1 MALTAATARDRR
13 ETGDIIEPGVA
24 ANAVIYQ
31 GGLVCFDADGFIVP
45 AAATAGYSA
54 CVGVSQEDVDNTGGA
69 DGALTC
75 RIYRGIYLFTDGA
88 SPAAL
93 TVAANGDFCYA
104 SDDETINQG
113 DAGSRPIAG
122 IIEDVV
128 TGGVW
133 VRVDNRLAS
142 GVTDAAAGSAAPVF
156 NVRGASTANIAAL
169 ATFTVAGVDGLTYV
183 EGERILLKDQTAP
196 AEDGIYAVGVVA
208 GGIAPLTRALDADGA
223 DEIVSGMIVRVSEGT
238 LGLNTEWHLD
248 TNSPIVLG
256 TTALVFT
263 ARRAAYGLAGAVAD
277 VDGAAAAAGV
287 EATAARTDH
296 KHSLPAA
303 VAPADVDGAAAVA
316 GASDNVARQDHKH
329 SLPAAVAPEDTDDT
343 AAVAGVSD
351 NVARQDHKH
360 DILAT
365 SGLIVQMRQYQFTAA
380 DLTAA
385 GVTQNIDLGAVMPA
399 NSYLLGWC
407 YDLVDAFDNG
417 AAATLDVQ
425 LGDDTIDDDFGCS
438 AFDAFTASA
447 NEGVPGGGT
456 EGVGSHGYPLGGL
469 QLQTVWTLNADQLLN
484 CTNGDLTIT
493 VLFTVIA

>member
-31 GGLVCFDADGFIVP
+31 GGLVCYDGDGFIVP
-45 AAATAGYSA
+45 AAATAGYSP
-54 CVGVSQEDVDNTGGA
+54 CVGVSQKDVDNTGGA

-88 SPAAL
+88 LPAAL
-93 TVAANGDFCYA
+93 TVAANGNFCYA
-104 SDDETINQG
+104 SDDETVCEGN
-113 DAGSRPIAG
+113 AGSRPIAG

-142 GVTDAAAGSAAPVF
+142 GASDAAISTAGPVYSA
-156 NVRGASTANIAAL
+156 RGASTANIAAL
-169 ATFTVAGVDGLTYV
+169 ATFTVAGVDGLLYV
-183 EGERILLKDQTAP
+183 QDERILLKDQTAP
-196 AEDGIYAVGVVA
+196 AENGIYVVGVVA
-208 GGIAPLTRALDADGA
+208 GGLAPLTRALDADGA
-223 DEIVSGMIVRVSEGT
+223 DEVYAGMLILISEGT
-238 LGLNTEWHLD
+238 LALD
-248 TNSPIVLG
+248 TVWQLTTNDPIVVG
-256 TTALVFT
+256 TTGLVIAQTHEGF
-263 ARRAAYGLAGAVAD
+263 GLAGVIAD

-287 EATAARTDH
+287 EVTSSR
-296 KHSLPAA
+296 S
-303 VAPADVDGAAAVA
+303 
-316 GASDNVARQDHKH
+316 DHKH
-329 SLPAAVAPEDTDDT
+329 SLPAAVAPEDTDEA
-343 AAVAGVSD
+343 AAVAGASD
-351 NVARQDHKH
+351 NVARQNHKH
-360 DILAT
+360 MISAT

-385 GVTQNIDLGAVMPA
+385 GLTQTINLGAAMPA
-399 NSYLLGWC
+399 NAYLLGWS

-425 LGDDTIDDDFGCS
+425 LGETVTDDDAFCS

-456 EGVGSHGYPLGGL
+456 EGVGSHGYPCGGL
-469 QLQTVWTLNADQLLN
+469 QLSTLWTLNADQLLN

-493 VLFTVIA
+493 VLFSVIA